1 MTPNIGK
8 QAFLAILAF
17 LAFIMPLV
25 LADEVSLLA
34 NWLFIFISWT
44 LVILLSAL
52 SPAQNENKSAKKTDS
67 ALKESQ

>member
-1 MTPNIGK
+1 MTKNIGR

-17 LAFIMPLV
+17 LVFIMPLV
-25 LADEVSLLA
+25 LADEVSLFA
-34 NWLFIFISWT
+34 NWLFIFISWS

-52 SPAQNENKSAKKTDS
+52 SPTQVDNNTAKKTDS